1 MAVWNGKNAGRNDN
15 LLHEKKA
22 RACVRGI
29 FIGAVAHRSLKS
41 LNFVKLFGNEIK
53 FQAIEE
59 VG

>member
-15 LLHEKKA
+15 LLREKKS
-22 RACVRGI
+22 RCVRGI
-29 FIGAVAHRSLKS
+29 FIKAVAHSSFKS